1 MKGREMNQTIELLSA
16 KLEKVQS
23 EQQEKDN
30 AIRDI

>member
-1 MKGREMNQTIELLSA
+1 MNQTIELLSA
-16 KLEKVQS
+16 KLEKVQN